1 MIGGQDQRTRV
12 SRDPAERYER
22 ELANIEPDARDCSSP
37 SRPSA
42 HDDGRSRPR
51 VNKPDN
57 DDAAIL
63 QAVEAAGE
71 RGLL

>member
-12 SRDPAERYER
+12 SRDTAERYER
-22 ELANIEPDARDCSSP
+22 WPRTLSRTRAIARPLAVR
-37 SRPSA
+37 A